1 MELPAMKK
9 RTLAFRVKMFV
20 EGQKGLGEGRRAYFS
35 WLTCKLRFY
44 ATK

>member
-9 RTLAFRVKMFV
+9 RTLAFSVKIFV
-20 EGQKGLGEGRRAYFS
+20 EGQRGLGEGVLF
-35 WLTCKLRFY
+35 LVDTLRFY